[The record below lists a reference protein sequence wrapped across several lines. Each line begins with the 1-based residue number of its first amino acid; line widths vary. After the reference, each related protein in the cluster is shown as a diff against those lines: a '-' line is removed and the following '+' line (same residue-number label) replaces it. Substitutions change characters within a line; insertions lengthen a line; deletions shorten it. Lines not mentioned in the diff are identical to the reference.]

1 MSDGRPPQRGIAHG
15 ADAPSMGRAT
25 AEQRSQRTGDEADA
39 PLAMAAEER
48 VDLSLKGM
56 TCASCASTIERA
68 LSKVQGVS
76 TASVNFLTKTATVRF
91 DPKST
96 TPEALAGVVRGTGYD
111 AEVPANPPRPAVAN
125 APLTN
130 RGHLGMSPASNHAG
144 HHGDGRAAA
153 SGAEHMKGMTDD
165 EHAAHMHVNEDEQ
178 AVLLRK
184 VIIGAALS
192 LPVLVIAMSHG
203 RIAIFN
209 HAWINWLQLALTT
222 PVVVWCGAQFYR
234 MAWIGLKHF
243 RANMDSLVALG
254 TGTAF
259 VYSIAATVWPGF
271 FAVTNEAGTNGMAM
285 VPVYYEA
292 AAVIIVLVLLG
303 KLFEARA
310 TGNTSAAIRKLI
322 GLQARTA
329 RILRDANE
337 QDIPVEQVVVGD
349 VVIVRPGEKIPVD
362 GTVERGDSAID
373 ESMLTGESVPVE
385 KKPGDSVFGATINT
399 TGTLQIRATKV
410 GKDTALQQIV
420 RLVQEAQ
427 GSKAPIARLA
437 DTIAGYFTPAVLGI
451 AAVTFVIWYVVAP
464 VDTRLSMALL
474 TFVSVLIIAC
484 PCALGLATP
493 TAIMVGTGRGAEH
506 GILIKGGEALE
517 TAHRLSAI
525 ILDKTGT
532 LTRGKPALTDVR
544 VLSGTLEPD
553 LVRLAASA
561 ERRSEHPLAAAIVDG
576 AKSRGITLAELSAF
590 KAIVGHG
597 IEATVDGRIIL
608 VGKPALLAERGID
621 TSALDALAKEFAT
634 SGKTLMYV
642 AIDGKPA
649 GLAAVADTV
658 KPESRAAVGQMQKMG
673 LRVAMITGD
682 NALTAAAV
690 AKEVGITADLVF
702 ADVLPENKAEHVKK
716 LQSQGLVV
724 GMVGDGI
731 NDAPALAQADVG
743 LAMGTGTDVAIEAS
757 DITLIRGDLRSVPEA
772 IALSRATM
780 RTIRQNLFWAFIYN
794 VIGIPIA
801 AGALYPLT
809 GWLLSPII
817 ASGAMAFSSVSV
829 VLNSLRLRAEVPDR
843 R

>member
-1 MSDGRPPQRGIAHG
+1 MKTEHNHDSSTPANDHSRGAV
-15 ADAPSMGRAT
+15 
-25 AEQRSQRTGDEADA
+25 
-39 PLAMAAEER
+39 EER
-48 VDLSLKGM
+48 VDLPLKGM
-56 TCASCASTIERA
+56 TCASCASTIEKA
-68 LSKVQGVS
+68 LSKAEGVS

-91 DPKST
+91 DPNST
-96 TPEALAGVVRGTGYD
+96 SPDALAGIVRGTGYD
-111 AEVPANPPRPAVAN
+111 TGGPSTHSPTRASDP
-125 APLTN
+125 
-130 RGHLGMSPASNHAG
+130 SPAGSNHDG
-144 HHGDGRAAA
+144 HSGKSNHGGEQPTEAHGP
-153 SGAEHMKGMTDD
+153 SMHMEGMTDD
-165 EHAAHMHVNEDEQ
+165 EHAAHMHVNEGEQ
-178 AVLLRK
+178 ALLLRK

-234 MAWIGLKHF
+234 MAWFGLKHF

-254 TGTAF
+254 TGAAF

-271 FAVTNEAGTNGMAM
+271 FAVTHAASTSGMAM
-285 VPVYYEA
+285 APVYYEA

-322 GLQARTA
+322 GLQAKTA
-329 RILRDANE
+329 RVRRDGNE

-349 VVIVRPGEKIPVD
+349 EVIVRPGEKIPVD
-362 GTVERGDSAID
+362 GTVESGDSSID

-385 KKPGDSVFGATINT
+385 KKQGDAVFGATINS
-399 TGTLQIRATKV
+399 TGALTFRATKV

-451 AAVTFVIWYVVAP
+451 AIVTFIVWFFVAP

-517 TAHRLSAI
+517 TAHKLSAI

-544 VLSGTLEPD
+544 VLPGTLEPD

-561 ERRSEHPLAAAIVDG
+561 ERRSEHPLAAAVVEG
-576 AKSRGITLAELSAF
+576 AKTRGITLAEPSAF
-590 KAIVGHG
+590 KAVVGQG

-608 VGKPALLAERGID
+608 VGKRALLSDRGID
-621 TSALDALAKEFAT
+621 TSALDALAKELAT
-634 SGKTLMYV
+634 SGKTPMYA
-642 AIDGKPA
+642 AIDGKAA
-649 GLAAVADTV
+649 GLIAVADTV
-658 KPESRAAVGQMQKMG
+658 KPESKAAVEQMQKMG

-690 AKEVGITADLVF
+690 AKEVGITPDMVF
-702 ADVLPENKAEHVKK
+702 AEVLPEHKAEHVKK
-716 LQSQGLVV
+716 LQAQGLIV

-780 RTIRQNLFWAFIYN
+780 RIIRQNLFWAFIYN
-794 VIGIPIA
+794 IIGIPIA
-801 AGALYPLT
+801 AGVLYPFT

-817 ASGAMAFSSVSV
+817 ASAAMAFSSISV
-829 VLNSLRLRAEVPDR
+829 VLNSLRLRSTAQRPGQ
-843 R
+843 

>member
-1 MSDGRPPQRGIAHG
+1 MNGETTQRDNAASAGIAAKGHTT
-15 ADAPSMGRAT
+15 R
-25 AEQRSQRTGDEADA
+25 GDEHSSDVNPA
-39 PLAMAAEER
+39 AMPEQR
-48 VDLSLKGM
+48 VDLSLTGM
-56 TCASCASTIERA
+56 TCASCASTVERA
-68 LSKVQGVS
+68 LAKAPGVS
-76 TASVNFLTKTATVRF
+76 NASVNFLTQTATVRF

-96 TPEALAGVVRGTGYD
+96 SPEVLKGVVQGTGYD
-111 AEVPANPPRPAVAN
+111 AAVPATPRPIPAMNATTAN
-125 APLTN
+125 
-130 RGHLGMSPASNHAG
+130 GNHAAHAETSRHVG
-144 HHGDGRAAA
+144 HPSAGGSAADVQMDHAA
-153 SGAEHMKGMTDD
+153 SD
-165 EHAAHMHVNEDEQ
+165 EHAAHMHINQDEQ
-178 AVLLRK
+178 ALLRRK

-203 RIAIFN
+203 RIALFN
-209 HAWINWLQLALTT
+209 HAWVNWLQLALTM

-234 MAWIGLKHF
+234 MAWMGLKHA

-254 TGTAF
+254 TGAAF
-259 VYSIAATVWPGF
+259 VYSIAATVWPGY
-271 FAVTNEAGTNGMAM
+271 FANAHAAGSTM
-285 VPVYYEA
+285 VGAPVYYEA

-310 TGNTSAAIRKLI
+310 TGNTSAAIRALI

-329 RILRDANE
+329 RVVRNGAE
-337 QDIPVEQVVVGD
+337 QDIPLAQVVVGD
-349 VVIVRPGEKIPVD
+349 IVIVRPGEKVPVD
-362 GTVERGDSAID
+362 GEIESGSSAID

-399 TGTLQIRATKV
+399 TGALQFRVTKV

-420 RLVQEAQ
+420 QLVQEAQ

-437 DTIAGYFTPAVLGI
+437 DTIAGYFTPAVLGV
-451 AAVTFVIWYVVAP
+451 AVVTFIVWYFMGPA
-464 VDTRLSMALL
+464 DTRMSMALL

-493 TAIMVGTGRGAEH
+493 TAIMVATGRGAQQ

-517 TAHRLSAI
+517 TAHKLSAI

-532 LTRGKPALTDVR
+532 LTRGKPALTDARALPGITEV
-544 VLSGTLEPD
+544 D
-553 LVRLAASA
+553 LVRLSASA
-561 ERRSEHPLAAAIVDG
+561 ERRSEHPLATAIVEG
-576 AKSRGITLAELSAF
+576 AKARGLALSEPAEF
-590 KAIVGHG
+590 KAVVGHG
-597 IEATVDGRIIL
+597 IEARVDGRAVL
-608 VGKPALLAERGID
+608 VGKRALLADRGID
-621 TSALDALAKEFAT
+621 TSALDAMAEELAA
-634 SGKTLMYV
+634 SGKTPMF
-642 AIDGKPA
+642 AAFDGKPA
-649 GLAAVADTV
+649 GLIAVADTV
-658 KPESRAAVGQMQKMG
+658 RPESRATVEKMQAMG

-690 AKEVGITADLVF
+690 AREVGIKPEFVF
-702 ADVLPENKAEHVKK
+702 AEVLPEHKAGHVKN

-757 DITLIRGDLRSVPEA
+757 DITLIRGDLRSVPDA

-794 VIGIPIA
+794 VIGIPVA
-801 AGALYPLT
+801 AGVLYPLT

-817 ASGAMAFSSVSV
+817 ASAAMAFSSVSV
-829 VLNSLRLRAEVPDR
+829 VLNSLRLKSARLL
-843 R
+843 

>member
-1 MSDGRPPQRGIAHG
+1 MNHENHPGD
-15 ADAPSMGRAT
+15 DAPSTCTAT
-25 AEQRSQRTGDEADA
+25 SEHGAHGDERASDA
-39 PLAMAAEER
+39 TLARASQQR

-56 TCASCASTIERA
+56 TCASCAGTIERA
-68 LSKVQGVS
+68 LSKSAGVS

-96 TPEALAGVVRGTGYD
+96 SPETLAGIVRGTGYD
-111 AEVPANPPRPAVAN
+111 AVVPATSLP
-125 APLTN
+125 
-130 RGHLGMSPASNHAG
+130 MPASETFPRNGSHAG
-144 HHGDGRAAA
+144 HGAKPVHKGHQADPRANNDA
-153 SGAEHMKGMTDD
+153 AEHMEGMTDD
-165 EHAAHMHVNEDEQ
+165 EHAAHMHVNENEQ

-209 HAWINWLQLALTT
+209 HAWVNWLQLTLTT

-234 MAWIGLKHF
+234 MAWMGLKHF

-259 VYSIAATVWPGF
+259 LYSIAATVWPGF
-271 FAVTNEAGTNGMAM
+271 FAVAHTAGTSEMAM
-285 VPVYYEA
+285 TPVYYEA

-322 GLQARTA
+322 GLQAKTA
-329 RILRDANE
+329 RVRRDGNE

-349 VVIVRPGEKIPVD
+349 EVLVRPGEKIPVD
-362 GTVERGDSAID
+362 GTVESGDSAID

-385 KKPGDSVFGATINT
+385 KKPGDAVFGATINT
-399 TGTLQIRATKV
+399 TGAFQFRATKV

-451 AAVTFVIWYVVAP
+451 AVVTFIVWYFAAP
-464 VDTRLSMALL
+464 LDTRLSMALL

-517 TAHRLSAI
+517 TAHKLSAI

-544 VLSGTLEPD
+544 VLPGILEPD

-561 ERRSEHPLAAAIVDG
+561 ERRSEHPLAAAIVEG
-576 AKSRGITLAELSAF
+576 AKSRNITLAEPSAF
-590 KAIVGHG
+590 KAVVGHG

-608 VGKPALLAERGID
+608 VGKRALLADRGIE
-621 TSALDALAKEFAT
+621 TSALDAFAKELA
-634 SGKTLMYV
+634 SAGKTPMYA

-649 GLAAVADTV
+649 GLIAVADTV
-658 KPESRAAVGQMQKMG
+658 KPESKAAVEQMQKMG

-690 AKEVGITADLVF
+690 AREVGITSDMVF
-702 ADVLPENKAEHVKK
+702 AEVLPGNKAEHVKK
-716 LQSQGLVV
+716 LQSQGLIV

-731 NDAPALAQADVG
+731 NDAPALAHADVG
-743 LAMGTGTDVAIEAS
+743 LAMGTGTDVAIEAA

-794 VIGIPIA
+794 IIGIPIA
-801 AGALYPLT
+801 AGVLYPFT

-817 ASGAMAFSSVSV
+817 ASAAMAFSSVSV
-829 VLNSLRLRAEVPDR
+829 VLNSLRLARMSAASMTS
-843 R
+843 